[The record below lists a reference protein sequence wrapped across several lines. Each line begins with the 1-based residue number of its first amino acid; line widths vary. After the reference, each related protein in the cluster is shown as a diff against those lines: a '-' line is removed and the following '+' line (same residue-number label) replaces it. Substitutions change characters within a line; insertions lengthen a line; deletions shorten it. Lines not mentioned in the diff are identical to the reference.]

1 LRAGLA
7 RAAILLSAVAAAATW
22 SDHAGAAGA
31 AYVVDTADVSE
42 PGACKVE
49 SWMSAAGNH
58 DFFGAT
64 SPTCVVNMFRPVE
77 LSTQLARAR

>member
-1 LRAGLA
+1 VKAVILA
-7 RAAILLSAVAAAATW
+7 CAVAAAATW
-22 SDHAGAAGA
+22 SGHAFAAGA

-58 DFFGAT
+58 DFFLPPPRRPA
-64 SPTCVVNMFRPVE
+64 SSTCFVRLN
-77 LSTQLARAR
+77 